1 MVSKSLI
8 AFFSRKGFN
17 YANGG
22 IINLPVG
29 NTEIVAHKIQLL
41 TGGGNDMFHIEP
53 QTAYPIYYT
62 ETTEIAQKEMRENSR
77 PAIRGEIEDISR
89 YKNIFLGYPNWW
101 GTMPMVVFTFLGKY
115 DFSGKTIIPFCTHE
129 GSGMGS
135 SERDISTLCPNA
147 KLLPG
152 LAIRGSDAGQSDK
165 IIREWL
171 ESNALLK
178 K

>member
-77 PAIRGEIEDISR
+77 PAIRGEIEDINR

-115 DFSGKTIIPFCTHE
+115 DFSG
-129 GSGMGS
+129 
-135 SERDISTLCPNA
+135 
-147 KLLPG
+147 
-152 LAIRGSDAGQSDK
+152 
-165 IIREWL
+165 
-171 ESNALLK
+171 
-178 K
+178 

>member
-77 PAIRGEIEDISR
+77 HTWRDRG
-89 YKNIFLGYPNWW
+89 YKPL
-101 GTMPMVVFTFLGKY
+101 
-115 DFSGKTIIPFCTHE
+115 
-129 GSGMGS
+129 
-135 SERDISTLCPNA
+135 
-147 KLLPG
+147 
-152 LAIRGSDAGQSDK
+152 
-165 IIREWL
+165 
-171 ESNALLK
+171 
-178 K
+178 

>member
-62 ETTEIAQKEMRENSR
+62 ETTEIAQKENAGKFPPCHTWRD
-77 PAIRGEIEDISR
+77 RG
-89 YKNIFLGYPNWW
+89 YKPL
-101 GTMPMVVFTFLGKY
+101 
-115 DFSGKTIIPFCTHE
+115 
-129 GSGMGS
+129 
-135 SERDISTLCPNA
+135 
-147 KLLPG
+147 
-152 LAIRGSDAGQSDK
+152 
-165 IIREWL
+165 
-171 ESNALLK
+171 
-178 K
+178 

>member
-77 PAIRGEIEDISR
+77 PAIRGEIEDINR
-89 YKNIFLGYPNWW
+89 YENIFLGYPNWW
-101 GTMPMVVFTFLGKY
+101 GTTPMPILTFLESHDLNGK
-115 DFSGKTIIPFCTHE
+115 IVIPFCTHGGGGE
-129 GSGMGS
+129 QNCFKDFAKHIGKADSKKGFLVSGGQAS
-135 SERDISTLCPNA
+135 SSRPQVESWLKGL
-147 KLLPG
+147 KL
-152 LAIRGSDAGQSDK
+152 IQ
-165 IIREWL
+165 
-171 ESNALLK
+171 
-178 K
+178 

>member
-77 PAIRGEIEDISR
+77 PAIRGEIEDINR
-89 YKNIFLGYPNWW
+89 YENIFLGYPNWW
-101 GTMPMVVFTFLGKY
+101 GTMPMCVCTFLESY
-115 DFSGKTIIPFCTHE
+115 DFSGKTILPFCTHE
-129 GSGMGS
+129 GSGLGH
-135 SERDISTLCPNA
+135 SEKDIVKFCPDSDV
-147 KLLPG
+147 KKG
-152 LAIRGSDAGQSDK
+152 LAIRGSRVATADNEIAA
-165 IIREWL
+165 WL
-171 ESNALLK
+171 NDNKLI
-178 K
+178 

>member
-77 PAIRGEIEDISR
+77 RLNETLASFNIDAHIINVTRGPSVTRYEVELDNGLDLKFDLKFRLIDID
-89 YKNIFLGYPNWW
+89 N
-101 GTMPMVVFTFLGKY
+101 
-115 DFSGKTIIPFCTHE
+115 
-129 GSGMGS
+129 
-135 SERDISTLCPNA
+135 
-147 KLLPG
+147 
-152 LAIRGSDAGQSDK
+152 
-165 IIREWL
+165 
-171 ESNALLK
+171 
-178 K
+178 